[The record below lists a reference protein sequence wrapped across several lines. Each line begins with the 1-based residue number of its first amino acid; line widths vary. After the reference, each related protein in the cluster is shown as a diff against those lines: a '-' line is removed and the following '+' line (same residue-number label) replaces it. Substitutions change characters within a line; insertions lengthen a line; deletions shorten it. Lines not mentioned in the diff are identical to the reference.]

1 VTFDIL
7 DITETTGD
15 AQSLV
20 RTDKHIHEERDHAR
34 QMRDAY
40 ALLKRTHSTS
50 LLQKI
55 PIVIMSKPILYTFP
69 GSVWAA
75 GTSFDFHPTPSAYHA
90 PICSTSSRTCHASTI
105 SFFQRTVTSD
115 ALYTV
120 LNYTRKTQSKPK
132 SSISPMETIS
142 TRLLSNLQVIQALY
156 PASTHSPELQ
166 NPNATLPTLEA
177 NGKVYTSTADVTA
190 HLIKHSPVP
199 VKAGTDFIQTI
210 HQDSLD
216 PNFAFMMAVS
226 TISPL
231 YISHLNREQTDEET
245 LAAKAKGFVMQF
257 LSNRQ
262 AALERHSATPEGAP
276 HKEFYEGKIK
286 ANGGILAIY
295 QGKAS
300 EAGKQAF
307 IQGSQGHLN
316 GIGEFIV
323 ETLPGYLEPGPFMG
337 GDKPGEDD
345 FHLAAWLTRIGAA
358 VGATGPQD
366 VIRAMEKA
374 FGKSIPEKVVKYWAA
389 WTERPSW
396 KTVYAAGIH

>member
-1 VTFDIL
+1 
-7 DITETTGD
+7 
-15 AQSLV
+15 
-20 RTDKHIHEERDHAR
+20 
-34 QMRDAY
+34 
-40 ALLKRTHSTS
+40 
-50 LLQKI
+50 
-55 PIVIMSKPILYTFP
+55 MSKPVLYTFP

-75 GTSFDFHPTPSAYHA
+75 
-90 PICSTSSRTCHASTI
+90 
-105 SFFQRTVTSD
+105 V
-115 ALYTV
+115 
-120 LNYTRKTQSKPK
+120 
-132 SSISPMETIS
+132 
-142 TRLLSNLQVIQALY
+142 
-156 PASTHSPELQ
+156 PELVMQ

-177 NGKVYTSTADVTA
+177 NGKVYTTTADVTA

-216 PNFAFMMAVS
+216 PNFAFMMA
-226 TISPL
+226 
-231 YISHLNREQTDEET
+231 TDEET

-316 GIGEFIV
+316 RIGEFIV
-323 ETLPGYLEPGPFMG
+323 KTLPGYLEPGPFMG

-366 VIRAMEKA
+366 VIQAMERA
-374 FGKSIPEKVVKYWAA
+374 FGKSIPEKVVKYWTA